1 MMFKYLNSW
10 TFNYMNLQPPNI
22 TFFIETEKI
31 PKAKSTKATANT
43 AASQPTVLLTHIC
56 QCCLHIAAS
65 QLI

>member
-1 MMFKYLNSW
+1 
-10 TFNYMNLQPPNI
+10 MNLQPPNI
-22 TFFIETEKI
+22 TFFNETEKI

-56 QCCLHIAAS
+56 QCCLHIEAS

>member
-10 TFNYMNLQPPNI
+10 TFNCMNLQPPNI

-56 QCCLHIAAS
+56 QCCLHIEAS